1 MEEDLTK
8 IEVYL
13 EKRKEE
19 IDDLC
24 DADSTSG
31 FDIFRLD
38 VEEELSRSKEHDSDL
53 SMFIDLLISNYRF
66 EYRENP
72 VDAKRVY
79 IKAAHE
85 ALRMKERIF
94 S

>member
-1 MEEDLTK
+1 MEEDLTR

-24 DADSTSG
+24 DTDSTSG

-53 SMFIDLLISNYRF
+53 SMFLDLLISNYRF
-66 EYRENP
+66 EYKGNQ

>member
-1 MEEDLTK
+1 MEEDLTR

-13 EKRKEE
+13 KKRKEE

-66 EYRENP
+66 EYKGNP

>member
-1 MEEDLTK
+1 MEEDLTR